1 MNIYG
6 SAKQEA
12 RSPTSEASP
21 PERVITL
28 AGRPEA
34 TIPTPSIDIAAAEVM
49 PRKVFS
55 LLSDKIMPPNGYR
68 IVIAESVIPQ
78 IKP

>member
-1 MNIYG
+1 
-6 SAKQEA
+6 
-12 RSPTSEASP
+12 
-21 PERVITL
+21 
-28 AGRPEA
+28 
-34 TIPTPSIDIAAAEVM
+34 M